1 MAGESDARCVML
13 IPGNERIDFP
23 VVQLINYVPMDLSGH
38 PFAGAKILLV
48 EDDPQAVGILEPIL
62 IAKGY
67 SVAVARDGVEGLEKV
82 RLLSPDILLLDVNMP
97 RMGGI
102 ELCRRIKSDESV
114 RLTPIVMLTALMDL
128 EKKLEA
134 LEAGADDFVNKPY
147 NTVELVTRIKSLLK
161 VKYLNEQ
168 LDSAEA
174 VLFSM
179 ARAIEAKDSYTQGHV
194 ERVSQMAV
202 RLGHHLGLADEEID
216 ALRKGG
222 ILHDIGKIGVP
233 DKILNKAGPLTPEER
248 RIVQLHPGQGALI
261 CEKLKSIR
269 GAIPVIR
276 HHHERLDGTGYP
288 DHLSGQE
295 IPLVARVMPIVDIFD
310 ALTTHRSY
318 RKQLLRDVA
327 LEIMWDE
334 AKKGWWDKE
343 VLSEFEMMIREKE
356 AEPSIESPV
365 TSSSVPA

>member
-1 MAGESDARCVML
+1 ML
-13 IPGNERIDFP
+13 P
-23 VVQLINYVPMDLSGH
+23 SGH
-38 PFAGAKILLV
+38 SFAGAKVLLV
-48 EDDPQAVGILEPIL
+48 EDDPHAVGILEPIL
-62 IAKGY
+62 VSKGF
-67 SVAVARDGVEGLEKV
+67 SVAVARDGVEGLEKMK
-82 RLLSPDILLLDVNMP
+82 LLSPDILLLDVNMP
-97 RMGGI
+97 RMDGI
-102 ELCRRIKSDESV
+102 SMCRQLKNDEEA
-114 RLTPIVMLTALMDL
+114 RLTPVIMLTAHSDF

-179 ARAIEAKDSYTQGHV
+179 ARAIEAKDAYTQGHV

-202 RLGHHLGLADEEID
+202 SLGEHLGLGEDEID
-216 ALRKGG
+216 SLRKGG

-233 DKILNKAGPLTPEER
+233 DRILNKAGPLTTEER
-248 RIVQLHPGQGALI
+248 KIIRMHPGQGAKI
-261 CEKLKSIR
+261 CEKLKSIK

-288 DHLSGQE
+288 DQLSGE
-295 IPLVARVMPIVDIFD
+295 DIPLLARIMTIVDIYD
-310 ALTTHRSY
+310 ALTTTRSY
-318 RKQLLRDVA
+318 RKRLPPDIA

-334 AKKGWWDKE
+334 VNKGWWDKH
-343 VLSEFEMMIREKE
+343 VLEEFEGLLRKKE
-356 AEPSIESPV
+356 QAVPDVP
-365 TSSSVPA
+365 VPA

>member
-1 MAGESDARCVML
+1 
-13 IPGNERIDFP
+13 
-23 VVQLINYVPMDLSGH
+23 MDLSGQ
-38 PFAGAKILLV
+38 PFAGARILLV

-62 IAKGY
+62 IAKGF

-82 RLLSPDILLLDVNMP
+82 RLQPPDILLLDVTMP
-97 RMGGI
+97 RMDGI
-102 ELCRRIKSDESV
+102 ELCRRLKSDDST
-114 RLTPIVMLTALMDL
+114 RIIPIVMLTALMDM

-147 NTVELVTRIKSLLK
+147 NTLELVTRIKSLLK
-161 VKYLNEQ
+161 VKHLNDQ

-194 ERVSQMAV
+194 ERVSRMAV
-202 RLGHHLGLADEEID
+202 QLGEHLGLSEEEID

-233 DKILNKAGPLTPEER
+233 DKILNKAGALTTEER
-248 RIVQLHPGQGALI
+248 GIIRMHPGQGAVI

-269 GAIPVIR
+269 VAIPVIR

-295 IPLVARVMPIVDIFD
+295 IPLVARVMTIVDIYD
-310 ALTTHRSY
+310 ALTTTRSY
-318 RKQLLRDVA
+318 RKHLSPEVA
-327 LEIMWDE
+327 FEIMWDE

-343 VLSEFEMMIREKE
+343 ILSEFEMMLG
-356 AEPSIESPV
+356 SDGVSPLAV
-365 TSSSVPA
+365 TPAKAGAQAN

>member
-1 MAGESDARCVML
+1 MEA
-13 IPGNERIDFP
+13 
-23 VVQLINYVPMDLSGH
+23 SGQA
-38 PFAGAKILLV
+38 FAGAKILLV

-62 IAKGY
+62 VSKGF
-67 SVAVARDGVEGLEKV
+67 SVAVARDGMEGLEKV
-82 RLLSPDILLLDVNMP
+82 RLLSPDILLLDVHMP
-97 RMGGI
+97 RMNGI
-102 ELCRRIKSDESV
+102 ELCRRIKNDDAM
-114 RLTPIVMLTALMDL
+114 RLTPVVMLTAMADL

-168 LDSAEA
+168 LDTAEA

-179 ARAIEAKDSYTQGHV
+179 ARAIEAKDAYTQGHV
-194 ERVSQMAV
+194 ERVSQLAV
-202 RLGHHLGLADEEID
+202 RMGNHLGLPEEEID

-233 DKILNKAGPLTPEER
+233 DKILNKAGPLTTEER
-248 RIVQLHPGQGALI
+248 RIIRMHPGQGSVI

-276 HHHERLDGTGYP
+276 YHHERIDGTGYP
-288 DHLSGQE
+288 DHLSGQD
-295 IPLVARVMPIVDIFD
+295 IPLVARVMTIVDIYD
-310 ALTTHRSY
+310 ALTTTRSY
-318 RKQLLRDVA
+318 RKRLPQDVA

-334 AKKGWWDKE
+334 AKKGWWDQE
-343 VLSEFEMMIREKE
+343 VLAEFETMIKQKDL
-356 AEPSIESPV
+356 EPPHESPV
-365 TSSSVPA
+365 ASSAPA

>member
-1 MAGESDARCVML
+1 MEA
-13 IPGNERIDFP
+13 
-23 VVQLINYVPMDLSGH
+23 SGQA
-38 PFAGAKILLV
+38 FAGAKILLV

-62 IAKGY
+62 VSKGF

-82 RLLSPDILLLDVNMP
+82 RLLSPDILLLDVHMP
-97 RMGGI
+97 RMNGI
-102 ELCRRIKSDESV
+102 ELCRRIKNDDAM
-114 RLTPIVMLTALMDL
+114 RLTPVVMLTAMADL

-168 LDSAEA
+168 LDTAEA

-179 ARAIEAKDSYTQGHV
+179 ARAIEAKDAYTQGHV
-194 ERVSQMAV
+194 ERVSQLAV
-202 RLGHHLGLADEEID
+202 RMGNHLGLPEEEID

-233 DKILNKAGPLTPEER
+233 DKILNKAGPLTTEER
-248 RIVQLHPGQGALI
+248 RIIRMHPGQGSVI

-276 HHHERLDGTGYP
+276 YHHERIDGTGYP
-288 DHLSGQE
+288 DHLSGQD
-295 IPLVARVMPIVDIFD
+295 IPLVARVMTIVDIYD
-310 ALTTHRSY
+310 ALTTTRSY
-318 RKQLLRDVA
+318 RKRLPQDVA

-334 AKKGWWDKE
+334 AKKGWWDQE
-343 VLSEFEMMIREKE
+343 VLAEFETMIKQKDF
-356 AEPSIESPV
+356 EPPHESPV
-365 TSSSVPA
+365 ASSAPA

>member
-1 MAGESDARCVML
+1 MST
-13 IPGNERIDFP
+13 
-23 VVQLINYVPMDLSGH
+23 SGTL
-38 PFAGAKILLV
+38 FSGAKILLV

-62 IAKGY
+62 ISRGF
-67 SVAVARDGVEGLEKV
+67 SVSVARDGVEGLDKV
-82 RLLSPDILLLDVNMP
+82 KIHNPDILLLDVNMP
-97 RMGGI
+97 RMDGI
-102 ELCRRIKSDESV
+102 ELCRQIKNNDTL
-114 RLTPIVMLTALMDL
+114 RLIPVIMLTAQADL

-194 ERVSQMAV
+194 ERVSRLAV
-202 RLGHHLGLADEEID
+202 RLGEHLDLADEEID
-216 ALRKGG
+216 SLRKGG

-233 DKILNKAGPLTPEER
+233 DKILNKAGPLTTEER
-248 RIVQLHPGQGALI
+248 SIIRMHPGQGAKI
-261 CEKLKSIR
+261 CEKLKSIK

-288 DHLSGQE
+288 DHLSGEE
-295 IPLVARVMPIVDIFD
+295 IPLLARIMTIVDIYD
-310 ALTTHRSY
+310 ALTTTRSY
-318 RKQLLRDVA
+318 RKRLPPEVA

-334 AKKGWWDKE
+334 TKKGWWDRR
-343 VLSEFEMMIREKE
+343 VLTEFEAMLRNKDNPVPDV
-356 AEPSIESPV
+356 PS
-365 TSSSVPA
+365 PAAV

>member
-1 MAGESDARCVML
+1 MDA
-13 IPGNERIDFP
+13 
-23 VVQLINYVPMDLSGH
+23 SGQ

-62 IAKGY
+62 ISKGF

-82 RLLSPDILLLDVNMP
+82 KLLSPDLLLLDIHMP
-97 RMGGI
+97 RLDGI
-102 ELCRRIKSDESV
+102 EVCRQIKNNQAT
-114 RLTPIVMLTALMDL
+114 RLTPVVMLTASSDL

-147 NTVELVTRIKSLLK
+147 NTLELVTRVKSLLR

-168 LDSAEA
+168 LDHAED

-179 ARAIEAKDSYTQGHV
+179 ARAIEAKDAYTQGHV
-194 ERVSQMAV
+194 ERVSRLAV
-202 RLGHHLGLADEEID
+202 RLADHLGLSEEEKD

-222 ILHDIGKIGVP
+222 ILHDIGKLGVP
-233 DKILNKAGPLTPEER
+233 DKILNKAGPLTSEER
-248 RIVQLHPGQGALI
+248 RIIRMHPTQGAKI

-288 DHLSGQE
+288 DRLAGPD
-295 IPLVARVMPIVDIFD
+295 IPLLARIMTIVDIYD
-310 ALTTHRSY
+310 ALTTTRSY
-318 RKQLLRDVA
+318 RKRLPQEVA
-327 LEIMWDE
+327 FEIMWEE
-334 AKKGWWDKE
+334 AKKGWWDQE
-343 VLSEFEMMIREKE
+343 VLGEFEKMIH
-356 AEPSIESPV
+356 APSLS
-365 TSSSVPA
+365 TPATA